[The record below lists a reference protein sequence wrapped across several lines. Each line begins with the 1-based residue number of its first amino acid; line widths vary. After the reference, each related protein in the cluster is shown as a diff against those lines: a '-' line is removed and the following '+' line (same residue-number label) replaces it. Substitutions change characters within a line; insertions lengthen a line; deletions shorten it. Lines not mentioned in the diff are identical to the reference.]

1 MISPFKC
8 NGFRVTS
15 PYGERVLGGVKNFHA
30 GIDLVGIGS
39 GEVCTVAA
47 GRVVVSGV
55 VTDKSNKTWE
65 WGNYICVY
73 GDDGRYYYYC
83 HLASRGVAVGARV
96 EKGQAI
102 GKMGNTGYSFGAHLH
117 LEVRE
122 SDGRT
127 TVDPAGVLG
136 IENAVGAYKA
146 NGLEYD
152 LAVLARCGVV
162 NTPDYWLANA
172 KKLKY
177 LPELIGNMAR
187 ALEK

>member
-1 MISPFKC
+1 MISPFNC

-15 PYGERVLGGVKNFHA
+15 PYGERVLNGKKDFHA

-39 GEVCTVAA
+39 GEVCAVAA
-47 GRVVVSGV
+47 GKVVVSQI

-83 HLASRGVAVGARV
+83 HLASRNVAVGARV
-96 EKGQAI
+96 GKGQTI
-102 GKMGNTGYSFGAHLH
+102 GIMGNTGYSFGAHLH

-127 TVDPAGVLG
+127 TVNPADVLG
-136 IENAVGAYKA
+136 IKNAVGVYEVDP
-146 NGLEYD
+146 LERD
-152 LAVLARCGVV
+152 LAVLARHGVV

-172 KKLKY
+172 NKLKY